1 MFSPA
6 NKEREVHICRPT
18 KRRIQQKKRDFS
30 FNSSQRS
37 QHHFF
42 FVFCVC
48 CPIFSHTHTAR
59 AFMLRYCKKKFS
71 LHHIVP
77 PSSLP
82 ISPPPP
88 RRRRPIW
95 TMLRCELKN
104 IVWKCETI
112 EYCVRSTDH
121 KVPSLPGR
129 VESYVSHI
137 FCSFFIS
144 ASRLPHSTHS
154 KKCRSNL
161 PGNRQFF
168 FLLLQRC
175 C

>member
-42 FVFCVC
+42 FCVLC
-48 CPIFSHTHTAR
+48 LLSNFQPYTHRAR
-59 AFMLRYCKKKFS
+59 RMLRYCKKKFS
-71 LHHIVP
+71 LHQLVP
-77 PSSLP
+77 PSSQP
-82 ISPPPP
+82 ISPPR

-168 FLLLQRC
+168 SLLLQRC